1 MSSAPV
7 RSPRLARACR
17 ELTPLL
23 HSAMNGAAM
32 LGWVERLV
40 ASDRWTSFDRYHETT
55 ETLLELYHQAGAA
68 TEVYPIQTGTHAG
81 TGRWVVTEAADVVG
95 ATVDLVAPHHERVID
110 YAADPFQVARWSGAT
125 PRGGLDLE
133 AVVCDALGDCDVAG
147 KCVLTR
153 SGLGGQGRRW
163 AEAGAVAVIF
173 CSDVPNHPAAT
184 TWTNFGWGGVPHAD
198 GAARPV
204 GLCVSKQL
212 GDRLRALCN
221 AGDVRV
227 HVAADVRRYVG
238 SHDLV
243 SGLVR
248 GAANPQDELWVLA
261 HSQEPGALD
270 NAAGVAVAVAI
281 AAALEQ
287 LIAAGELPRPKR
299 TIRLL
304 SGYECYS
311 FFHYAEHVQ
320 RLQPPLAGV
329 VLDSLGLRQA
339 LCGGAV
345 GWRSTIPMS
354 AQFVNR
360 VGERFLR
367 AALRLDNPGYRL
379 RCLPFVPTS
388 DNLLGDPRYGFP
400 CPWLETWDNGGK
412 PYDAYHSSADTVDLL
427 DPRGLATLATAMAG
441 YLYYLADA
449 GSADAIE
456 LARLETDRLRRAV
469 ERAAALSDAE
479 ADYRLDEQQA
489 SLARLTRWVWRGRRA
504 DVLARLDTF
513 RAELRDAVEAKREP
527 RRRRIARAMR
537 AVPRRTAFLSPTLE
551 NTPEPIRSRIAAAG
565 FSPWALFWAD
575 GRRDIAAI
583 ADRIAVERG
592 QPVDAARLAEYFVA
606 HAELGYVELMQPE
619 AMLTRPRLVRELR
632 ALGLRAGM
640 EVMVHSSL
648 SALGP
653 VEGGAETVI
662 DALLEV
668 IGPRGTLLAPS
679 FHHFAAEVYHAATTP
694 TTNGAV
700 ADALWRRR
708 EALRSDHPSHAVA
721 AIGPRAADYLAD
733 HAANGVWSA
742 ESPLGRLAARDGW
755 ILSLGVDHDSTTAY
769 HVAESQLA
777 VPCLDPFGSLDR
789 VVGADG
795 AVREVPGLAWRD
807 GNCPVD
813 PRGMDEWLEV
823 TGRQRRGCVGKAEC
837 RLVLVR
843 DLIEARRRQLA
854 GVCEGCGIR
863 QVARGR

>member
-1 MSSAPV
+1 M

-23 HSAMNGAAM
+23 HGTMDGAAM

-55 ETLLELYHQAGAA
+55 DTLLDLYQRAGAA

-81 TGRWVVTEAADVVG
+81 TGRWVVTEAADVIG
-95 ATVDLVAPHHERVID
+95 ATVELVAPHREQVID
-110 YAADPFQVARWSGAT
+110 YAANPFQVARWSGAT
-125 PRGGLDLE
+125 PRGGVELE
-133 AVVCDALGDCDVAG
+133 LVVCDAPGDRAVAG

-153 SGLGGQGRRW
+153 AGLGGQGRRW
-163 AEAGAVAVIF
+163 ADAGAVAVIF
-173 CSDVPNHPAAT
+173 HSDVPNHPEAT
-184 TWTNFGWGGVPHAD
+184 TWTSFGWGGVPHAD

-204 GLCVSKQL
+204 GLCVSKRL
-212 GDRLRALCN
+212 GDRLRTLCD

-248 GAANPQDELWVLA
+248 GSADPQDEVWVLA

-281 AAALEQ
+281 ADALER
-287 LIAAGELPRPKR
+287 LIAAGALPRPKR

-311 FFHYAEHVQ
+311 FFHYAEHVA

-329 VLDSLGLRQA
+329 VLDSLGLRPA

-367 AALRLDNPGYRL
+367 AALRHDNPGYRL

-388 DNLLGDPRYGFP
+388 DNLLGDPRQGFP

-427 DPRGLATLATAMAG
+427 DPRGLACLATAMAG

-449 GSADAIE
+449 ETADAVE
-456 LARLETDRLRRAV
+456 LARLETARLRRLV
-469 ERAAALSDAE
+469 ERSATIDDLA
-479 ADYRLDEQQA
+479 ADYRLDEQRA
-489 SLARLTRWVWRGRRA
+489 SLERLTRWIWGGRRA
-504 DVLARLDTF
+504 EVLALFDGLS
-513 RAELRDAVEAKREP
+513 AELRDAVGAKREP

-537 AVPRRTAFLSPTLE
+537 LVPRRTAFLSPTLE
-551 NTPEPIRSRIAAAG
+551 STPEPIRSRIAAAG

-575 GRRDIAAI
+575 GRRDLAAI
-583 ADRIAVERG
+583 ADRITVERG
-592 QPVDAARLAEYFVA
+592 QPVDAAKLADYFAA

-619 AMLTRPRLVRELR
+619 TMLTRPRLVRELR

-640 EVMVHSSL
+640 DVMVHSSL
-648 SALGP
+648 SSLGP

-662 DALLEV
+662 DALLQV

-679 FHHFAAEVYHAATTP
+679 FHHFAAEVYHPATTP
-694 TTNGAV
+694 TTNGAL
-700 ADALWRRR
+700 AEALWRRR

-742 ESPLGRLAARDGW
+742 ESPIGRLGAWGGW
-755 ILSLGVDHDSTTAY
+755 ILSLGVDHGSTTAY
-769 HVAESQLA
+769 HVAESLLE
-777 VPCLDPFGSLDR
+777 VPCLDPFGSVDQ

-795 AVREVPGLAWRD
+795 LVREVAGLAWRD
-807 GNCPVD
+807 GTCPVD
-813 PRGMDEWLEV
+813 PRGLDEWLEV
-823 TGRQRRGCVGKAEC
+823 TGRQQRGCVGKAEC
-837 RLVLVR
+837 RLVRAR

-854 GVCEGCGIR
+854 GVCASCGIR
-863 QVARGR
+863 PVARGR